1 MTLFSPQSW
10 RDSASRLDRASQDF
24 QAASDPALTP
34 PGVSGGPSP
43 VDASLRSRTE
53 PLTKEWYFL
62 IGGASIKL
70 GSDASKMR
78 ATAANYAETEENNTA
93 LATRYWSH

>member
-1 MTLFSPQSW
+1 MTTFDPQSW
-10 RDSASRLDRASQDF
+10 RDSASQLDEASQDF
-24 QAASDPALTP
+24 QAAADPALTAP
-34 PGVSGGPSP
+34 QTAGGLSS
-43 VDASLRSRTE
+43 VDSALGSHVN

-78 ATAANYAETEENNTA
+78 ATAANYSATEDNNTD
-93 LATRYWSH
+93 LASRYWS